1 MSPSFAVIAE
11 GPSDFEVL
19 RQILAAHFSDPD
31 IVVNQLQPAVDATSG
46 SSSPGGWYEV
56 FRFIGSEKFAPAFER
71 NEFVVIHIDTDV
83 CEEPHF
89 GVARRHPDG
98 SELEPDELL
107 AATTERLIREIGP
120 ETFDQYRARILF
132 AIAVDSIECWL
143 LPLYYRDSRR
153 AKTTNCLRSLN
164 EATSA
169 HDGFSID
176 PQKKQVKYYRK
187 IVASLRKKKALDD
200 CWPHNPG
207 FRNFIAALNACTA
220 PPEPAPSEI
229 APQPAST

>member
-19 RQILAAHFSDPD
+19 RHILAGHFSDPD
-31 IVVNQLQPAVDATSG
+31 IVVNQIQPAVDATSG

-56 FRFIGSEKFAPAFER
+56 FRFIRSEKFAPAFER
-71 NEFVVIHIDTDV
+71 NDLVVIHIDTDV

-89 GVARRHPDG
+89 GVARRHADG
-98 SELEPDELL
+98 RELTPDELL

-120 ETFDQYRARILF
+120 DTFEQYRTRIIF

-143 LPLYYRDSRR
+143 LPLYYTDSRR
-153 AKTTNCLRSLN
+153 AKITNCLRSLN

-169 HDGFSID
+169 REGFSID
-176 PQKKQVKYYRK
+176 EQKKQVKYYRK
-187 IVASLRKKKALDD
+187 LVAALRRKKVLDS

-207 FRNFIAALNACTA
+207 FRSFIAALDACSTS
-220 PPEPAPSEI
+220 PAP
-229 APQPAST
+229 APTST